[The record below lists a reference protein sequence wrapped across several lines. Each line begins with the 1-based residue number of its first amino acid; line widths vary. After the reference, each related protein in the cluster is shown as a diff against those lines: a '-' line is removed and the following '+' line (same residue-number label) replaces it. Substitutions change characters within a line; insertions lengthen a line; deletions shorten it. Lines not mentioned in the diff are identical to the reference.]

1 MKTKLCPLALGVVLS
16 IQGALGQGTLNFA
29 NIGVGLAA
37 PITNWDGSTAV
48 ASSCLID
55 LYWAPGVVGDSTQLL
70 ALGAPAHFIT
80 NGYFLGGA
88 RTLPNSPAGTVI
100 TAQVRVWDAAAC
112 SPWGGWVW
120 IPCAS
125 SFSQYG
131 ASRLFQV
138 MLTAPPATPT
148 PLVGLQS
155 FGITP
160 PTSLLP
166 PRFSVNS
173 VVGDRLVLS
182 WPPSITGSNFVLQQ
196 NPDLSTTNW
205 VTIMQ
210 APIFVGPRF
219 QIAIPKPAGTMF
231 YRLVAP

>member
-1 MKTKLCPLALGVVLS
+1 MKTKLSPLALGLLLT
-16 IQGALGQGTLNFA
+16 IEAALGQGTVNFA
-29 NIGVGLAA
+29 NIGIGLDAQ
-37 PITNWDGSTAV
+37 ITNWDGSTAM

-55 LYWAPGVVGDSTQLL
+55 LYWAPGVMSDSTQLI
-70 ALGAPAHFIT
+70 ALGAPTHFIT

-88 RTLPNSPAGTVI
+88 RTLPNTPAGTVI

-131 ASRLFQV
+131 VSGMFQV
-138 MLTAPPATPT
+138 TLTAPPMPPA
-148 PLVGLQS
+148 PLLSLES

-160 PTSLLP
+160 PTTLLP
-166 PRFSVNS
+166 PRFTVNS
-173 VVGDRLVLS
+173 AVGDRLVLS
-182 WPPSITGSNFVLQQ
+182 WPPSIVGNNFVLQK

-231 YRLVAP
+231 YRLVSP